1 MALELLPL
9 KKSMVNTKQ
18 SIFGIFFKFS
28 FTLDDPYSNPD
39 QSAANDLEPPN
50 YDYSGISPTAGFDDL
65 SPMPDYGSY
74 QNDPCAVSRVK
85 CGIVKDKK

>member
-1 MALELLPL
+1 MVIS
-9 KKSMVNTKQ
+9 KSLARISCVISNCKFG
-18 SIFGIFFKFS
+18 SIS
-28 FTLDDPYSNPD
+28 DDPYSNPD

-85 CGIVKDKK
+85 CTCGIW

>member
-1 MALELLPL
+1 MVIS
-9 KKSMVNTKQ
+9 KSLARTSCAIYNCN
-18 SIFGIFFKFS
+18 FCL
-28 FTLDDPYSNPD
+28 FTSDDPYSNPD

-85 CGIVKDKK
+85 CT

>member
-1 MALELLPL
+1 MVIL
-9 KKSMVNTKQ
+9 KSLARITCAICNCYLYST
-18 SIFGIFFKFS
+18 S
-28 FTLDDPYSNPD
+28 DDPYSNPD

-74 QNDPCAVSRVK
+74 QNDPCAVSSVQFT
-85 CGIVKDKK
+85 CGIVKICMH